1 MRDELPPVVDLTRGT
16 VPPLRGVPGP
26 PALMWPDERPPAEVF
41 TRGTPTLAPLPLELN
56 VDLVM
61 PLVFD
66 RMADWVGRDN
76 DF

>member
-1 MRDELPPVVDLTRGT
+1 
-16 VPPLRGVPGP
+16 
-26 PALMWPDERPPAEVF
+26 MWPDERPPAEVF